1 MTPTRIM
8 SLLGLFVGLV
18 IVLVAASC
26 AASAVNDRDGGS
38 SGDLRIR
45 DPLTEALRYMP
56 QSSAIVAE
64 VKTDAGDGP
73 LRSAFDLSKEVP
85 GSGTLLKDAGEAL
98 SDLVG
103 VPLSS
108 QVQSLAGAPVVV
120 AWTDAGLTAG
130 ATLSAWVALNAEGLT
145 EVVQAKVGANAVR
158 AARQYR
164 RWTIYSATDV
174 SYAQRDRV
182 LLTASNARTLR
193 EAIDRRLKTG
203 RGAGLSRA
211 AFTAASRSGI
221 AAGEALIRVAVNGR
235 VLRGV
240 ISRRLPKVDQLP
252 WVAALQG
259 AGLAVST
266 DEDGVHLKARLQ
278 TDEVSLTEPDL
289 PVAPGTKGPEVNGE
303 APVVVGVRNVAQSI
317 DVLLQA
323 AQIVAPE
330 RVKAYTKVRDR
341 LARVARV
348 DIERDL
354 LGALTDDATVSFPAT
369 GGVTLRAQSPDEG
382 RLRGVLERLGGTG
395 RPAGLAGSPPG
406 SPGVGPELSGF
417 AVREEEDGRYTILQ
431 DEEPIAVVA
440 LRDGILVASTDALTD
455 VDSVLSAPTQI
466 KGTAP
471 GSSGAL
477 RATLSETA
485 LGDVLVEFLGLEDI
499 VNEGLEPFGDVT
511 VTARSQLSYTT
522 IGVDL
527 ELEQ

>member
-26 AASAVNDRDGGS
+26 ASTAVDDGDGGGS
-38 SGDLRIR
+38 SSDLTIR

-73 LRSAFDLSKEVP
+73 LRSALDLSKEVP
-85 GSGTLLKDAGEAL
+85 GSGTLLKDAGQAL
-98 SDLVG
+98 SDRVG

-108 QVQSLAGAPVVV
+108 QVRSLAGAPIVV
-120 AWTDAGLTAG
+120 AWTDAGLAAG

-145 EVVQAKVGANAVR
+145 DVVQAKVGANAVR

-164 RWTIYSATDV
+164 RWTIYSTTGV

-182 LLTASNARTLR
+182 LLTASTPSTLR

-203 RGAGLSRA
+203 RGGGLSRA

-221 AAGEALIRVAVNGR
+221 AAGQALIRVAVNGR
-235 VLRGV
+235 VLRSV
-240 ISRRLPKVDQLP
+240 ISQRLPKIEQLP
-252 WVAALQG
+252 WVAALTG

-266 DEDGVHLKARLQ
+266 DEDGVHMKARLQ

-289 PVAPGTKGPEVNGE
+289 PVAPGTKGPEVNGD
-303 APVVVGVRNVAQSI
+303 ALVLVGVRNIAQSI

-323 AQIVAPE
+323 TQIVAPE
-330 RVKAYTKVRDR
+330 RVKAYTKVRDL
-341 LARVARV
+341 LARFARV

-369 GGVTLRAQSPDEG
+369 GGVTLRAQTPDEG
-382 RLRGVLERLGGTG
+382 RLRGVLERLSGTG
-395 RPAGLAGSPPG
+395 RLAGLTGSL
-406 SPGVGPELSGF
+406 GVGPDLSGF

-431 DEEPIAVVA
+431 DEESIAVVA

-455 VDSVLSAPTQI
+455 VESVLSASTNLS
-466 KGTAP
+466 GTAP

-485 LGDVLVEFLGLEDI
+485 LGDVLVEVLGLEDI
-499 VNEGLEPFGDVT
+499 INEGLEPFGDVT

-522 IGVDL
+522 VGVDL